1 MGLSLIFGVTRIV
14 NFAHGSLYMLG
25 AYLTYS
31 LVELWGAGIVNY
43 WAAVLLAALLV
54 ALFGG
59 LLENLLL
66 RHLYSAPELQQLIAT
81 FAVVLIVKDLALWL
95 WGAEDLFG
103 PRAAGLAG
111 TITIGGR
118 TIPQYDLFLIVLAPL
133 VLLGLWFFLKRTR
146 WGMLIRAATE
156 DREMVAALGVNQR
169 WLFCSVFMLGA
180 FLAGLGGAVQLPRE
194 PANLHMDLNIIAEV
208 FVVVV
213 VGGMGSISGAF
224 LASVLIGLSKA
235 LCIALGEVE
244 WLGTTISFPRL
255 TLVVEFI
262 VMAIVLIFRPW
273 GLLGKKIVHSEANTW
288 LPLNPPGKKF
298 YWFLALALLCLL
310 ALPWWGDRYAVVL
323 VTDILIFTLF
333 AASLHWLMGPGGM
346 TSFGHAAYFGLGA
359 YAAALLLK
367 QGLAMEWAIL
377 AGALIAALGAVVY
390 GWFCVRLAGVYLAML
405 TLAFA
410 QITWSVIFQWDEVT
424 GGSNGLVG
432 VWPSAWL
439 SDKDAYYWFVLLAV
453 SGALMLLWRMIFSPL
468 GYAIRAARDST
479 LRAEALGMS
488 VNRLRWICFTSAGL
502 LAGLAG
508 ALYAFSKG
516 SISPEALA
524 IPRSVD
530 GLVMVMLG
538 GLHTMLGPV
547 IGAGLFTWLQDSLI
561 RNTDYWRTVLGA
573 VILLLVLVFPQGLAG
588 IGHRFF
594 SRPVR

>member
-31 LVELWGAGIVNY
+31 LVELWGGGILNY
-43 WAAVLLAALLV
+43 WGAVLLAALLV

-59 LLENLLL
+59 LLESLLL

-111 TITIGGR
+111 TIMIAGR
-118 TIPQYDLFLIVLAPL
+118 TIPHYDLFLIVLAPL

-146 WGMLIRAATE
+146 WGILIRAATE

-244 WLGTTISFPRL
+244 WLGMAISFPRL

-273 GLLGKKIVHSEANTW
+273 GLLGKKIVHNEANTW

-298 YWFLALALLCLL
+298 YWFLASALLCLL
-310 ALPWWGDRYAVVL
+310 TLPWWGDRYAVVL
-323 VTDILIFTLF
+323 ATDMLIFALF

-377 AGALIAALGAVVY
+377 AGALIAALGAIVY

-410 QITWSVIFQWDEVT
+410 QITWSAIFQWDEVT

-439 SDKDAYYWFVLLAV
+439 SDKNAYYWFVLLAV

-479 LRAEALGMS
+479 LRTEALGMS

-561 RNTDYWRTVLGA
+561 RSTDYWRTVLGA

-588 IGHRFF
+588 IGHRF
-594 SRPVR
+594 SSSPAR